1 MARYT
6 WLRHEFVFAAHRA
19 QIESH
24 GGTDGIRDERLLESA
39 LARPR
44 NTASYAPEADAA
56 DLAAAYLFG
65 IVKNHPFVDGNKRV
79 AYAAAESFMI
89 LNGYEPVVS
98 QLDKYEMVIR
108 VASSEMDERGAA
120 EWLRKSFRAKG

>member
-1 MARYT
+1 
-6 WLRHEFVFAAHRA
+6 
-19 QIESH
+19 
-24 GGTDGIRDERLLESA
+24 
-39 LARPR
+39 
-44 NTASYAPEADAA
+44 
-56 DLAAAYLFG
+56 
-65 IVKNHPFVDGNKRV
+65 
-79 AYAAAESFMI
+79 MI